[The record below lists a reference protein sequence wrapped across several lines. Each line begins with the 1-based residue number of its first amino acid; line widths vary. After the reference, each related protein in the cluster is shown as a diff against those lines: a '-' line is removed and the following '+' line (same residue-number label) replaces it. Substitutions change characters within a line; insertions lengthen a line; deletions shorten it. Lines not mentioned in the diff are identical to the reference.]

1 MDVDGSG
8 ASGATGPRSPDEDAS
23 PPPLPTRSASLMQA
37 KAQML
42 AQRRREQS
50 LSTTTTAAATSAF
63 NFPSPGEQP
72 LSPTPSKN
80 GETPPPIPQRT
91 TSMDSP
97 EKPQNVRHKPTILL
111 PSRLHQGSLKSK
123 STADITDP
131 VDRVG
136 ELENLTSKEVCSPQ
150 DESDKDFNL
159 SEPSVPPPPLPAG
172 IIRPTIISPPKPK
185 PRTTAPISKTPP
197 GGGVANYTPSSG
209 GATMN
214 AISQG
219 GHSSSV
225 LDSGQCSGFA
235 STYISSGPD
244 SNMSPEHQ
252 SLQAVQRAQLEILE
266 KIKQENAKSVPV
278 NQDLSLL
285 DLDPLNETK
294 ADRPSTSNKTVT
306 KTNLTTRNHSQSSSA
321 LDDLMQVF
329 GTESS
334 KPPQKKSTSTSMVQS
349 QSVDH
354 DLFEAKKTPAE
365 WTTFDDDTA
374 VKTRPPGRGVRP
386 KR

>member
-1 MDVDGSG
+1 M
-8 ASGATGPRSPDEDAS
+8 
-23 PPPLPTRSASLMQA
+23 
-37 KAQML
+37 
-42 AQRRREQS
+42 
-50 LSTTTTAAATSAF
+50 
-63 NFPSPGEQP
+63 
-72 LSPTPSKN
+72 
-80 GETPPPIPQRT
+80 
-91 TSMDSP
+91 
-97 EKPQNVRHKPTILL
+97 RHKPTILL

-123 STADITDP
+123 SAADITDP

-185 PRTTAPISKTPP
+185 PRTTTAPLSKTPP
-197 GGGVANYTPSSG
+197 GGKAENYTLGSG
-209 GATMN
+209 GAGS
-214 AISQG
+214 ALKLDFLGQG

-225 LDSGQCSGFA
+225 MDSGQCSGFA
-235 STYISSGPD
+235 STYSSSGPV

-252 SLQAVQRAQLEILE
+252 SLQAVQRAQLDILE
-266 KIKQENAKSVPV
+266 KIKQENAIKSVLV
-278 NQDLSLL
+278 NQDLSVL

-294 ADRPSTSNKTVT
+294 VDRTSSSTTTVT

-349 QSVDH
+349 QSVDR